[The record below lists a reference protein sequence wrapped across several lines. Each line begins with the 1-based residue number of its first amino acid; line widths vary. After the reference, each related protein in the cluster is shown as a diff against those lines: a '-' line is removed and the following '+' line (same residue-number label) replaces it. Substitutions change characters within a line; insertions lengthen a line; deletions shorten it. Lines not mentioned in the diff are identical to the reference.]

1 MNKDLD
7 MEMVIDGLE
16 EIEMENTAIDDLES
30 ENVNLMFLGIDQSG
44 SMSSYTHDMKTSLA
58 NFKSA
63 LTNSKE
69 ADEILVARADFN
81 SRIDIGGYKKIDEF
95 NTDFSAHGM
104 TSLYDVI
111 VDGTNKLQEYK
122 TFLKEQGVR
131 VKAVMAIFS
140 DGEDT
145 SSQNG
150 FSNAKRCIEEL
161 NNAEVTTAFISFG
174 SASLQ
179 IAKDLGFKNILD
191 VQSSESELRNAFDC
205 LSKSVIE
212 SSKTVLPDGDDF
224 FQF

>member
-1 MNKDLD
+1 MNKDFD

-44 SMSSYTHDMKTSLA
+44 SMSSYTHDMKASLA